1 MTSFT
6 ARRAQGI
13 SMNVRSLLKIT
24 GITSRIIAA
33 VVVPCCMM
41 MTGSVAVAQT
51 TWTWSG
57 GGGDGN
63 WANGANW
70 TYNTGT
76 VADPLTTQALVF
88 QGATQLA
95 TTNNTAAGG
104 TTSRIQFNAG
114 AGAFTLSGN
123 ALTLSGNLQNS
134 ATGNTQ
140 TISLPLNLT
149 AATHTFTLSSGGTT
163 AITSSITGGNTA
175 GNSTISGTLGGVLWL
190 SGSNSFTGNVT
201 LNGANLLLGH
211 ANALSSG
218 TLRLLSGAAAPNVA
232 ASADLLL
239 ANNVLL
245 NTGTATF
252 SGGNSLGFAELVQQ
266 GGNRQLTNTLAA
278 GKSLTFSGT
287 TYLQESGTGVG
298 RTLTLAGTGNTVFN
312 GAIVNGGTAGS
323 GGLTITNT
331 GTTTLGATNTFSGQT
346 TIAAGVVSLPS
357 PNGLLNT
364 SKIRVLDTAKLDYT
378 GAAATISRTIS
389 SGTIVGGT
397 ATVSNSGGGLLTLSG
412 GVEVNGATMRFAGG
426 QFDATGLM
434 SGTNGLGVVV
444 DGASLTISN
453 TSTYAGPTAVR
464 NGGTLVL
471 GTSAAIPSASA
482 VSIDAATLT
491 VGSRSNTIASL
502 TTAGNATLGFAIN
515 GGSSGSLSMTNLSLG
530 GGSNTLAITMT
541 SPTAG
546 IYNLLTYSGNKT
558 GSVTATGLDS
568 NYTLLQGAASNGAI
582 AVQRRAEFGTVSA
595 SPAAATIIT
604 GGSTAISYT
613 AANITP
619 AGGAALS
626 FASAN
631 GSNVSGA
638 SSGSALASSTSST
651 ISSLFFTGTAIGAS
665 QTGSFMLADAA
676 AIGSGTGS
684 VSVTVLDH
692 ATSSLAATLLTG
704 TTISLGTYNYAT
716 GQWEVGSGTGL
727 FSIFNLASSAGS
739 SLTADLSL
747 VGVSGGATGYST
759 NLGTYTNIA
768 GGDTRQYSIT
778 FDPTGL
784 TLASGTQSAT
794 FQLSMEDQTGLS
806 GALATNT
813 LSVTAN
819 VVVVPEPGALALA
832 GLGVGVAGWMAR
844 IRRRGSRK
852 I

>member
-1 MTSFT
+1 
-6 ARRAQGI
+6 
-13 SMNVRSLLKIT
+13 MNVRSLLKIT

-88 QGATQLA
+88 QGTTQLA
-95 TTNNTAAGG
+95 TTNNTTAGG

-134 ATGNTQ
+134 ATGNSQ

-149 AATHTFTLSSGGTT
+149 AGTHLFTLSSGGTT
-163 AITSSITGGNTA
+163 AITSGITGGNTA
-175 GNSTISGTLGGVLWL
+175 GNTTISGTLGGVLWL

-232 ASADLLL
+232 ASTDLLL

-266 GGNRQLTNTLAA
+266 GGSRTLTNSIAA

-287 TYLQESGTGVG
+287 TFLQEATGSSS
-298 RTLTLAGTGNTVFN
+298 RTLTVAGSGNTVFN

-323 GGLTITNT
+323 GGLTITST
-331 GTTTLGATNTFSGQT
+331 GTTTLNGINTFTGQTGVDAGVLNLPNVAGLQGTAKVSLRNTSRLDYSGAT
-346 TIAAGVVSLPS
+346 AAFG
-357 PNGLLNT
+357 
-364 SKIRVLDTAKLDYT
+364 
-378 GAAATISRTIS
+378 RTIS
-389 SGTIVGGT
+389 SGTVLSGTVG
-397 ATVSNSGGGLLTLSG
+397 VSNSGGGLLTLSG
-412 GVEVNGATMRFAGG
+412 GVELNGAAMRLSGG
-426 QFDATGLM
+426 QFNITGRIT
-434 SGTNGLGVVV
+434 GTGNSSNLIV
-444 DGASLTISN
+444 DGVTATLSN
-453 TSTYAGPTAVR
+453 TNSYVSPTIVQ
-464 NGGTLVL
+464 GGGMLVL
-471 GTSAAIPSASA
+471 GTSAAVPAGSA
-482 VSIDAATLT
+482 VTVDASTLT
-491 VGSRSNTIASL
+491 VGGVSNPIASL
-502 TTAGNATLGFAIN
+502 TTAGNATIGFAIN
-515 GGSSGSLSMTNLSLG
+515 GGSGGGLSMTDLTLG
-530 GGSNTLAITMT
+530 GGSNTLALTMT

-568 NYTLLQGAASNGAI
+568 SYTLLQGSGSNGAV

-595 SPAAATIIT
+595 SPVAATIIT
-604 GGSTAISYT
+604 GGSTAISYA

-619 AGGAALS
+619 AGGATLS

-638 SSGSALASSTSST
+638 SSGSALAAGVSGTVSG
-651 ISSLFFTGTAIGAS
+651 LFFTGTTVGLG
-665 QTGSFMLADAA
+665 QTGSFTLTDAA

-684 VSVTVLDH
+684 VSVNVLDH
-692 ATSSLAATLLTG
+692 ATPAFATANGANILTPLLTG
-704 TTISLGTYNYAT
+704 SITLDFGSLDVAAGRQTLTYSLT
-716 GQWEVGSGTGL
+716 
-727 FSIFNLASSAGS
+727 NLASVAGS
-739 SLTADLSL
+739 SLTAGLALTGFTNDANGFESGLATFADLD
-747 VGVSGGATGYST
+747 ADAIT
-759 NLGTYTNIA
+759 NLFDAAFTPSTEGVFSRNYTL
-768 GGDTRQYSIT
+768 T
-778 FDPTGL
+778 FYDD
-784 TLASGTQSAT
+784 QS
-794 FQLSMEDQTGLS
+794 LS
-806 GALATNT
+806 GSIQRRDLTVHMQA
-813 LSVTAN
+813 
-819 VVVVPEPGALALA
+819 VVVPEPGSLVLA
-832 GLGVGVAGWMAR
+832 GLGAGVVGWIFR
-844 IRRRGSRK
+844 NRRRVPRT